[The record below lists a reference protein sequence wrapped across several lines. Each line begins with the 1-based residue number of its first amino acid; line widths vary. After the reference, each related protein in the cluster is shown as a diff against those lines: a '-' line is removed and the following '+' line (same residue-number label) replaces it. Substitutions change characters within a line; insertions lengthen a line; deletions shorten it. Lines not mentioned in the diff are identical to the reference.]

1 MHGILQFFVRR
12 FLYRSLFS
20 RQILLRSI
28 FCLLLITTYSSH
40 ALTASTSSVIN
51 GRAPYLTFDGGRTQA
66 KNTKG
71 LLEISFSNGDK
82 FTPETNRS
90 SLDDPLTLPEVG
102 QSFADINMLIP
113 TNTDSIDLSLIIGP
127 PFNFWGDDDGD
138 GQGIN
143 GISATGSL
151 NLSIVDRNGEAVTRN
166 TALDPCKAPYKL
178 TLSNTEGSLKT
189 RYGVPNESRFRKS
202 VAIYYINPKV
212 KTVIC
217 YVRPDMFFNSG
228 IYEGSPMWDRLNG
241 FFPQSF
247 TSSSY
252 GLNFPTTGANNLYF
266 DLDIG
271 GALYPLKWEAVS
283 PNSVIK
289 ATMTN
294 STRKSVRVTLTG
306 PSVKES
312 QWSLENP
319 VNIPKP
325 SLPQVFELVGR
336 DKNNNEV
343 LKYGFV
349 LKQWFVNGGTTKY
362 SPSKIPSL
370 CTSIGYR
377 MPEVKDLTNANFDD
391 LGATPSS
398 PGNYFQRHIGAGLF
412 TEWGAVAKYSDTG
425 FVEYNDYYT
434 ATNGQLHSIYWTGR
448 VADRNSISIQYDL
461 NMTCVY
467 P

>member
-1 MHGILQFFVRR
+1 M
-12 FLYRSLFS
+12 
-20 RQILLRSI
+20 
-28 FCLLLITTYSSH
+28 LLITTYSSH

-82 FTPETNRS
+82 FTPETNSS

-151 NLSIVDRNGEAVTRN
+151 NLSIVDRNGQAVTRN
-166 TALDPCKAPYKL
+166 TVLEPCKAPYKL
-178 TLSNTEGSLKT
+178 TLSNSEGSLKT
-189 RYGVPNESRFRKS
+189 RYGVPNESGFRKS
-202 VAIYYINPKV
+202 VAIYYINPKTKAEV
-212 KTVIC
+212 C
-217 YVRPDMFFNSG
+217 YVRPDMFFKSTV
-228 IYEGSPMWDRLNG
+228 YEGSPMWDRFNG

-247 TSSSY
+247 TPSSY
-252 GLNFPTTGANNLYF
+252 ELNFPTTGANNFYF
-266 DLDIG
+266 DLDIS
-271 GALYPLKWEAVS
+271 GALYPLKWEAIS
-283 PNSVIK
+283 ANGVIK

-294 STRKSVRVTLTG
+294 STRRGVRVTLTG

-312 QWSLENP
+312 QWSLDNP

-336 DKNNNEV
+336 DENNNEV

-349 LKQWFVNGGTTKY
+349 LKQWFVNGGTTRY
-362 SPSKIPSL
+362 NYSKIPSL
-370 CTSIGYR
+370 CNSIGYR
-377 MPEVKDLTNANFDD
+377 MPEIKDLTNANFNN

-398 PGNYFQRHIGAGLF
+398 SVNQLQRHIGAGFF
-412 TEWGAVAKYSDTG
+412 TEWGALAKYSDTG
-425 FVEYNDYYT
+425 FVEYGYYYT
-434 ATNGQLHSIYWTGR
+434 VTNGQQYTVHWNGR
-448 VADRNSISIQYDL
+448 VGERNSGVFDFS
-461 NMTCVY
+461 MVCAY